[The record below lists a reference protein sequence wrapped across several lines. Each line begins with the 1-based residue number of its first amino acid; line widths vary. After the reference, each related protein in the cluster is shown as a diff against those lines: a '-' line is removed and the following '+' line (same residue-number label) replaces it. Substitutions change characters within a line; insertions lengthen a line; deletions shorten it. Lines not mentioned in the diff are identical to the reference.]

1 MAPGEKWGQS
11 PAVLKLLLIAI
22 VLVAAAAGGVN
33 GEELQSQVDRL
44 VKQLTSPELSKRNDA
59 EEQLISLGPIIL
71 EMLPTFKDGA
81 AAANAQKRDS
91 VARIR
96 QTLEKQ
102 MAEHSTQSTTI
113 TLHAAN
119 KPLSEVLA
127 EFTRQAGNKFKDVR
141 RQMGQDAADPK
152 VSVDFEKTP
161 FWEALDQTLDQ
172 ANLTLYHFAE
182 NDALGIIA
190 RGESQLP
197 RFGRAAYAGALRL
210 DATRLTTERDLHAA
224 GTNSSLKVTLEIAW
238 EPRMRP
244 IILQQALTDL
254 HAVDDLG
261 NAIQIDGR
269 EGQLERPVDATGT
282 ATEFLV
288 PLVNPSRSARKIASL
303 KGKLRALLPAKTESF
318 EFTDLKNAKQVEQH
332 KADVTVTID
341 EVRQNDAGWEV
352 RVRVRFDK
360 TAGALESFR
369 GWVFNNEAYLVGAD
383 GKQISHSGFQTTKQT
398 EDEVGVAYLFDL
410 PNGPEGLTFVYKTPA
425 MLNNLPLD
433 YELKD
438 LPLP

>member
-1 MAPGEKWGQS
+1 MWRF
-11 PAVLKLLLIAI
+11 LIAI
-22 VLVAAAAGGVN
+22 VLVAAEAGGVN

-59 EEQLISLGPIIL
+59 EEQLISLGPKIL
-71 EMLPTFKDGA
+71 EKLPTFKDGA

-113 TLHAAN
+113 TLRAAN

-127 EFTRQAGNKFKDVR
+127 EFTRQTGNKFKDVR
-141 RQMGQDAADPK
+141 RQMGQAVADPK
-152 VSVDFEKTP
+152 VSVDFEKIP
-161 FWEALDQTLDQ
+161 FWEALDKTLDQ

-182 NDALGIIA
+182 NDALGITA
-190 RGESQLP
+190 RSENQHP

-210 DATRLTTERDLHAA
+210 DATRLAAERDLRAA
-224 GTNSSLKVTLEIAW
+224 GNNSSLKLTLEIAW

-244 IILQQALTDL
+244 IILQQALADL
-254 HAVDDLG
+254 SAVDDRG

-269 EGQLERPVDATGT
+269 EAELERPVDATGT
-282 ATEFLV
+282 ATEFLI
-288 PLVNPSRSARKIASL
+288 PLANPPREAKKIASL
-303 KGKLRALLPAKTESF
+303 KGKLRALLPAKIESF
-318 EFTDLKNAKQVEQH
+318 EFADVKNAKKVEQH

-341 EVRQNDAGWEV
+341 EVRQNDAGWEI
-352 RVRVRFDK
+352 RVRIRFDK

-369 GWVFNNEAYLVGAD
+369 GWVFNNEAYLVAAD
-383 GKQISHSGFQTTKQT
+383 GKRISHSGFETTKQAD
-398 EDEVGVAYLFDL
+398 DEVGVAYLFDL
-410 PNGPEGLTFVYKTPA
+410 PNGPDGLTFVYKTPA
-425 MLNNLPLD
+425 MLNSVPLD

-438 LPLP
+438 LQLP